1 MTDRIDI
8 SKDLNK
14 NFFQDK
20 SIHKGKVLGF
30 QQDGELNH
38 YKIVRLNR
46 SKKICIVE
54 PIDLYDDQDIRDMSP
69 EDLDNLVNK
78 GNKDGSS

>member
-8 SKDLNK
+8 SKDLNQT
-14 NFFQDK
+14 FFQDK
-20 SIHKGKVLGF
+20 SIHKGKILGF

-54 PIDLYDDQDIRDMSP
+54 PIKLYTEDEVNDLPREEAERLI
-69 EDLDNLVNK
+69 EDGK
-78 GNKDGSS
+78 K